1 MPMMGVR
8 MKRISP
14 FPKRLRDPALGRES
28 THAEVC
34 NSHHSAHEADKPT
47 RVVVTLGNPVTWCVA
62 GTGRC
67 DGRGVCRAFQMAEDL
82 VAHLPL
88 RDDGN
93 DAQGP
98 ALTPRTRD
106 HLQAKDPLQQPRP
119 APARRHGARSRRV
132 EALLAW
138 CREDRPTQMAV
149 WRQAPAI

>member
-1 MPMMGVR
+1 
-8 MKRISP
+8 
-14 FPKRLRDPALGRES
+14 
-28 THAEVC
+28 
-34 NSHHSAHEADKPT
+34 
-47 RVVVTLGNPVTWCVA
+47 
-62 GTGRC
+62 
-67 DGRGVCRAFQMAEDL
+67 
-82 VAHLPL
+82 HLPL

-119 APARRHGARSRRV
+119 APARRRGARSRLV

-149 WRQAPAI
+149 WRQAPAIAHEMDVWQGPQRRQLLQEFHRGEPNPRRPI